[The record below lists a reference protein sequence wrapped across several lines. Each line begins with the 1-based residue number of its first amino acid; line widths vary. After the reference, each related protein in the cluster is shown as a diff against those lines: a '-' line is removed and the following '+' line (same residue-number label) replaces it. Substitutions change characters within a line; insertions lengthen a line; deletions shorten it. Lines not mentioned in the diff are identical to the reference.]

1 MAVLRQIWL
10 YEGIGGTLPMCQ
22 NSTMR
27 VNGAWIKRYCI
38 SCSKTYNTSHSCHNF
53 PAGSRQAT
61 RGTRICQTSLLW
73 HIVAET
79 KWPLPFCRHSQINY
93 FYEKICIFIQISLK
107 LVSQYLTNRAAI
119 QNMGYYNE
127 FDTTKS
133 LGVCYWCVKIPQRR
147 YMGHVLKLITF
158 YVQKHYWCVKIPQRR
173 YMGHVLKLITFYV
186 QKHIAVWKSVIIHY

>member
-10 YEGIGGTLPMCQ
+10 YGGIGGTLLMCQ

-53 PAGSRQAT
+53 PAGLRQAA
-61 RGTRICQTSLLW
+61 RGARICETSLLW

-107 LVSQYLTNRAAI
+107 LVS
-119 QNMGYYNE
+119 
-127 FDTTKS
+127 KS
-133 LGVCYWCVKIPQRR
+133 LIITNSALCTGLNNFWLVTCSVPSHYLNQWWSNSMMLYVPLSPNELIYLRLV
-147 YMGHVLKLITF
+147 MDIHVNRPVSQQF
-158 YVQKHYWCVKIPQRR
+158 FP
-173 YMGHVLKLITFYV
+173 
-186 QKHIAVWKSVIIHY
+186 